1 MDETFSFLPEFLIRH
16 RIWFRSAKF
25 CATFPPGE
33 GFCAAKAA
41 LAASGEAALPN
52 IW

>member
-25 CATFPPGE
+25 CATFPPGGRLCGTGGLWGGRPTE
-33 GFCAAKAA
+33 YMVM
-41 LAASGEAALPN
+41 
-52 IW
+52 